1 MSSLWPRA
9 SWYTSHGL
17 RGSFSGGGMKRG
29 WNRVLDPAEDP
40 AAFTAKTLIS
50 MAFGIVAS
58 AGRVH
63 LITVKYI
70 LQ

>member
-1 MSSLWPRA
+1 
-9 SWYTSHGL
+9 
-17 RGSFSGGGMKRG
+17 MKRG
-29 WNRVLDPAEDP
+29 KNRVLDPAEGP

-63 LITVKYI
+63 LIPIIKCKRGIQLYEYIQKY
-70 LQ
+70 

>member
-1 MSSLWPRA
+1 
-9 SWYTSHGL
+9 
-17 RGSFSGGGMKRG
+17 MKRG
-29 WNRVLDPAEDP
+29 KNRVLDPAEGP

-63 LITVKYI
+63 LIPYKYVGNK
-70 LQ
+70 